1 MLREQV
7 EVMMINVT
15 CFKCSWSFTVDE
27 EVLAESLDEG
37 EAPPRHYVVEC
48 PRCRQ
53 ANKVSVKRRRRR
65 RRTT

>member
-1 MLREQV
+1 
-7 EVMMINVT
+7 MINVT

-27 EVLAESLDEG
+27 EALAESLDEG

-53 ANKVSVKRRRRR
+53 ANKVSLKRRRRR
-65 RRTT
+65 RRSTRGE